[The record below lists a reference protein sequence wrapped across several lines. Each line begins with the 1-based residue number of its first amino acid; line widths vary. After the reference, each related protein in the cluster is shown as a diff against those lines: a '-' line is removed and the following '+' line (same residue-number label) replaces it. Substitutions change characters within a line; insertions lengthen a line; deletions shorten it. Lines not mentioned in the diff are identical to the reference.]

1 MDDNELE
8 FFLENLDDEDWVI
21 MVGPDGK
28 LKSVMIPTDM
38 DEHSLMPE
46 SIFQALYALDPNI
59 VKSMEELQK
68 EQYKDASNDNKFL
81 RVIKPGKDDSVH

>member
-1 MDDNELE
+1 MDDDELE
-8 FFLENLDDEDWVI
+8 LFLENLEDEDWVI
-21 MVGPDGK
+21 MVGPDGN
-28 LKSVMIPTDM
+28 LKSVMIPEGI
-38 DEHSLMPE
+38 DEHALMPE

-59 VKSMEELQK
+59 VKNMEELQK